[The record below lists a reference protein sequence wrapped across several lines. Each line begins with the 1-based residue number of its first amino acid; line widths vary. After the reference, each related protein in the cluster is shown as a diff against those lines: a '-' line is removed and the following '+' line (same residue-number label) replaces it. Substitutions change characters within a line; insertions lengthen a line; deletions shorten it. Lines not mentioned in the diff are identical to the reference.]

1 MSTHTI
7 KRLPVDTGVSGW
19 EAIST
24 RTAPV
29 RMLDGNV
36 TADWLI
42 IGAGFAG
49 LSAARRLSQLHPG
62 DSIAIVDAHEVAK
75 GPAGRNS
82 GFMIDV
88 PHSLSS
94 GEYSVAGESAT
105 ALEIAQNR
113 FAIAFAADA
122 AREYGMSA
130 ETFDPSG
137 KINAAATA
145 RGMKLNDNYA
155 KSLKGIGEQYELLD
169 AAQMQEITGSSY
181 YHSGLYTPGAVMI
194 QPAQYIRD
202 FAFGLD
208 KNISLY
214 ERSPI
219 IELSRS
225 GNSWKA
231 KSHRGVVT
239 APKVILGVNGHIEDF
254 GHFQDRLLHVFTY
267 ASMTAAYSH
276 DEFERAVTGK
286 ARWALLPAD
295 PMGATVR
302 KITSNGLS
310 RIVIR
315 TKFTYDPS
323 IQVTLRRVAAVAEEQ
338 RRSLDARFPELK
350 STPLEFSW
358 AGRLCLSRNSAPAFG
373 EIEENLY
380 SACCENGLGTV
391 KSTLAGVMAAELA
404 CGTNS
409 TFLESFSRAPGPS
422 RLPPRILT
430 KLGVNSVI
438 RWQALRAGRE
448 G

>member
-19 EAIST
+19 EAISI

-29 RMLDGNV
+29 RLLDGNV

-105 ALEIAQNR
+105 SQEIAQNR
-113 FAIAFAADA
+113 FAIAFAAEA
-122 AREYGMSA
+122 AREYGMST

-137 KINAAATA
+137 KINAAATE
-145 RGMKLNDNYA
+145 RGMKLNANFA
-155 KSLKGIGEQYELLD
+155 KSLQSIGEQYELLD

-202 FAFGLD
+202 LAFGLD
-208 KNISLY
+208 KNVSLY

-219 IELSRS
+219 IELSRT

-231 KSHRGVVT
+231 KSYRGAVN
-239 APKVILGVNGHIEDF
+239 APKVILAVNGHVEDF
-254 GHFQDRLLHVFTY
+254 GHFQGRLLHVFTY

-302 KITSNGLS
+302 KISSNGLS

-350 STPLEFSW
+350 STPFEFSW
-358 AGRLCLSRNSAPAFG
+358 AGRLCLSHNSAPAFG

-404 CGTNS
+404 TGS
-409 TFLESFSRAPGPS
+409 HSRVLESFSRTPGPS
-422 RLPPRILT
+422 RLPPKILT

>member
-49 LSAARRLSQLHPG
+49 LSAARRLAQLHPG

-94 GEYSVAGESAT
+94 GEYSVASESAT
-105 ALEIAQNR
+105 SLEIAQNR
-113 FAIAFAADA
+113 FAIAFAAEA

-137 KINAAATA
+137 KINAAATE
-145 RGMKLNDNYA
+145 RGMKLNDNFA
-155 KSLKGIGEQYELLD
+155 KSLKSIGEQYELLD
-169 AAQMQEITGSSY
+169 TAQMQEITGSSY

-202 FAFGLD
+202 LAFGLD
-208 KNISLY
+208 KNVSLY

-219 IELSRS
+219 IELSRT

-231 KSHRGVVT
+231 KSHRGVVN
-239 APKVILGVNGHIEDF
+239 APKVILAVNGHIEDF
-254 GHFQDRLLHVFTY
+254 GHFQGRLLHVFTY

-276 DEFERAVTGK
+276 DEFERPVTGK

-302 KITSNGLS
+302 KISSNGLS

-315 TKFTYDPS
+315 T
-323 IQVTLRRVAAVAEEQ
+323 
-338 RRSLDARFPELK
+338 
-350 STPLEFSW
+350 
-358 AGRLCLSRNSAPAFG
+358 
-373 EIEENLY
+373 
-380 SACCENGLGTV
+380 
-391 KSTLAGVMAAELA
+391 
-404 CGTNS
+404 
-409 TFLESFSRAPGPS
+409 
-422 RLPPRILT
+422 
-430 KLGVNSVI
+430 
-438 RWQALRAGRE
+438 
-448 G
+448 

>member
-49 LSAARRLSQLHPG
+49 LSAARRLAQLHPG

-155 KSLKGIGEQYELLD
+155 KSLKSIGEQYELLD

-231 KSHRGVVT
+231 KSHRGVVN
-239 APKVILGVNGHIEDF
+239 APKVILGVNGHVEDF
-254 GHFQDRLLHVFTY
+254 GHFQGRLLHVFTY

-276 DEFERAVTGK
+276 DEFERPVTGK

-323 IQVTLRRVAAVAEEQ
+323 IQVTLKRVAAVAEEQ
-338 RRSLDARFPELK
+338 RHSLDARFPELK

-404 CGTNS
+404 SGTNS

>member
-1 MSTHTI
+1 MSIHTI

-19 EAIST
+19 EAISI

-105 ALEIAQNR
+105 SLEIAQNR
-113 FAIAFAADA
+113 FAIAFAAEA
-122 AREYGMSA
+122 AHEYGMSA

-137 KINAAATA
+137 KINAAATE
-145 RGMKLNDNYA
+145 RGMKLNA
-155 KSLKGIGEQYELLD
+155 SFAQSLESIGEQYELLD

-202 FAFGLD
+202 LAFGLD
-208 KNISLY
+208 KNVSLY

-219 IELSRS
+219 IELSRT

-231 KSHRGVVT
+231 KSHRGAVN
-239 APKVILGVNGHIEDF
+239 APKVILAVNGHIEDF
-254 GHFQDRLLHVFTY
+254 GHFQGRLLHVFTY

-276 DEFERAVTGK
+276 DEFERPVTGN

-350 STPLEFSW
+350 STPFEFSW

-404 CGTNS
+404 TGTHS
-409 TFLESFSRAPGPS
+409 RVLESFSQAPGPNT
-422 RLPPRILT
+422 LPPRILT